1 MTDKKGGQPA
11 ETGVRLQK
19 YLSEQGIMS
28 RRAAEKAMQSGQI
41 RVNGRR
47 AELGVRIDPD
57 RDLIEVGGVP
67 VAGSDDVQHVYLM
80 LNKPTGVVT
89 TLSDDLGRKCVAD
102 LIGDVPSRVWPVG
115 RLDYESE
122 GLLILTNDGELTNML
137 THPSHEIPKIY
148 HVTLKGS
155 IPSEE
160 LEWLKRPML
169 IDGYRIRPVE
179 VRLIAD
185 RGTSTIVEMKLR
197 EGRNRQIRKMCDACG
212 FDVKRLRRVAIGDLE
227 LGDLPHG
234 RWRSLSH
241 EEIVYLKSGGTDE
254 TLRKNK
260 ASRSRGDRSGDSVR
274 FDSPTRSH
282 ASRYTRAGQ
291 KKESGR

>member
-1 MTDKKGGQPA
+1 MFAAVTRECWRRSRVQRGCRIPSTTDR
-11 ETGVRLQK
+11 GVRR
-19 YLSEQGIMS
+19 GGTVNRWRRS
-28 RRAAEKAMQSGQI
+28 R
-41 RVNGRR
+41 GR
-47 AELGVRIDPD
+47 
-57 RDLIEVGGVP
+57 
-67 VAGSDDVQHVYLM
+67 S
-80 LNKPTGVVT
+80 
-89 TLSDDLGRKCVAD
+89 
-102 LIGDVPSRVWPVG
+102 
-115 RLDYESE
+115 
-122 GLLILTNDGELTNML
+122 
-137 THPSHEIPKIY
+137 
-148 HVTLKGS
+148 
-155 IPSEE
+155 
-160 LEWLKRPML
+160 
-169 IDGYRIRPVE
+169 
-179 VRLIAD
+179 AD